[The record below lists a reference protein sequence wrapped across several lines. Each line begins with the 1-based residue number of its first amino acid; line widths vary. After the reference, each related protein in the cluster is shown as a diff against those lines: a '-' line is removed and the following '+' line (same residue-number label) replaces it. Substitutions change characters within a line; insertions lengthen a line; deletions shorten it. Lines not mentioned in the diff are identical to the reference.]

1 MSELHLEIEE
11 YGYMPIKPNVE
22 DIDIRLKNDRIIAI
36 IGASGSGKTTLLKL
50 AAGLLE
56 INKGKLDNGFNRQA
70 YLFQETR
77 LLPWKTCLDNIA
89 LSLMPDGIGP
99 NGIDIELAKQY
110 AQLMGLTEDDLTKYP
125 TELSGGM
132 RQRVALAR
140 AFIIKPDLLF
150 LDEPFSALDFSLRAE
165 MQQLL
170 LRQMSERAMAILMV
184 THDLDEAMLLAD
196 EIIVLGGDP
205 ACIIKRIMIEQPRGE
220 RDAEFIFHQVQ
231 KLMKMPEIIE
241 SFAQRDEG

>member
-1 MSELHLEIEE
+1 MSELHLNVEE
-11 YGYMPIKPNVE
+11 YGYLPIKPNVE
-22 DIDIRLKNDRIIAI
+22 NVDIKLESGKIIAI

-56 INKGKLDNGFNRQA
+56 ISKGKLDNGFNRQA

-77 LLPWKTCLDNIA
+77 LLPWKSCLDNIA
-89 LSLMPDGIGP
+89 LSLMPDRI
-99 NGIDIELAKQY
+99 NLELAKQY

-125 TELSGGM
+125 SELSGGM

-170 LRQMSERAMAILMV
+170 LRQMSEREMAILMV

-196 EIIVLGGDP
+196 EIIVLGGEP
-205 ACIIKRIMIEQPRGE
+205 ACIIKRIMVEQPRDE
-220 RDAEFIFHQVQ
+220 RDVEFIFHQVQ
-231 KLMKMPEIIE
+231 KLMKTSEIIE
-241 SFAQRDEG
+241 SFAQRDAG

>member
-77 LLPWKTCLDNIA
+77 LLPWKSCMDNIA